1 MLILSFSKAS
11 NEVDLGH
18 NDSLNLKFQQN
29 NEFNRDSFMFNVHPQ
44 ASVFTS
50 SEKKS

>member
-1 MLILSFSKAS
+1 MLTLSFSKAS

-18 NDSLNLKFQQN
+18 NDSLNLKIQQN
-29 NEFNRDSFMFNVHPQ
+29 NEFNWDSFMFNVHPQ